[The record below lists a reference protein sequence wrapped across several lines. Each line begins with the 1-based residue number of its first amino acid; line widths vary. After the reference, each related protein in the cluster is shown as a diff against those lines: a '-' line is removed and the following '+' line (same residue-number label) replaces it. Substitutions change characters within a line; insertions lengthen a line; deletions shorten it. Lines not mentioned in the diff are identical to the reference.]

1 MPPTHDETLIR
12 TDRTSPKSPVLPTR
26 SSSPSS
32 SREYPL
38 ELDRDRGCDSSAEIS
53 ARPFAD
59 ARSICAII
67 VTVLQALTTD
77 LVGRRTLFLG
87 SVVVTWVVL
96 LIVGGM
102 GLIPNKSAAL
112 NKLVVSARA
121 EARKSELDLVPGHC
135 VQPRRVL

>member
-1 MPPTHDETLIR
+1 M
-12 TDRTSPKSPVLPTR
+12 
-26 SSSPSS
+26 
-32 SREYPL
+32 PL
-38 ELDRDRGCDSSAEIS
+38 EHDRDRDRDCGELS
-53 ARPFAD
+53 ARPFFE

-112 NKLVVSARA
+112 NKLVVSACTGAFNPHWHRC
-121 EARKSELDLVPGHC
+121 ELHATVYSLEV
-135 VQPRRVL
+135 

>member
-1 MPPTHDETLIR
+1 LRDLR
-12 TDRTSPKSPVLPTR
+12 NRNLRDLR
-26 SSSPSS
+26 PSS
-32 SREYPL
+32 E
-38 ELDRDRGCDSSAEIS
+38 
-53 ARPFAD
+53 FAD
-59 ARSICAII
+59 APSICAII

-112 NKLVVSARA
+112 NKLVVSA
-121 EARKSELDLVPGHC
+121 
-135 VQPRRVL
+135 